1 VSIVVQCPHC
11 ETRFNLQSDMNGK
24 SMRCPNL
31 ECRQVFTVRA
41 LEEKGPEPVHELPPP
56 PAVPQPSKAAK
67 PAVKT
72 PKPAKPPQGEVVDA
86 VVVDAAVVAPPK
98 VKEVVWS
105 EGTDVPPKR
114 SKKPL
119 KPEAVDDDLPVRRRK
134 KTNRAPM
141 VLALM
146 LVGIVA
152 AVGFGVGYIIYF
164 DWKSEEKLEKKAD
177 DEYRSAQYGEA
188 VKSYEKL
195 VEKYPDS
202 KNIDKYKF
210 FADLSSMQ
218 TVVRG
223 VTNREDYDA
232 AVKRLMDFIEAQKAS
247 PLAKPTS
254 GYGRDVLEAGKKLG
268 EDIAEHAG
276 DRVKAFQADR
286 AKSAG
291 ELPRADKAI
300 TIGRNLIG
308 AIDPFRGADDEPLD
322 KLKTAFDRAEKAV
335 KRERDRTAALTRA
348 RGKLES
354 PSDAVIQEVEAD
366 LASAGFLD
374 DQESQTIIAEA
385 KGRLRDLVK
394 YEDDP
399 AAAQP
404 PPPTLAASLL
414 FVTPI
419 GKTKAREPGPGDPPA
434 GVYLCVARG
443 ILYAFNEDTGAL
455 VWAMRVGPDVTDPPA
470 VARVDLDTGPTEIA
484 IVTSNVGNAPAL
496 VGHILKPDAGRNP
509 VFWYQPLPAPAAGPA
524 VVVGSR
530 AFVPVR
536 DAVGTVYEFDLT
548 TGTRIGRV
556 RLGQPVAERGAVL
569 RPGTNLL
576 YVAADARRL
585 YLIDA
590 GGKDDTGIRVNPR
603 CVQVIATGHL
613 AGTLRVPP
621 VFVGPEGT
629 EPADRWMV
637 LAQAEGTGFTRL
649 RAFPVGPIVP
659 PPADGAT
666 VPEMPA
672 VPAVALPVPGW
683 VAFAPVT
690 DGERLAVVSDTA
702 QFRLFGVNQPGNQDK
717 PLFPLTPA
725 PGPGGGTDRPVP
737 GLVIPV
743 EEATYWLV
751 AAGQLQ
757 KVRLALV
764 PNKGLEVVTVGT
776 PLVLGEPVQAAQ
788 VSTRKDAACV
798 VVRSPTSS
806 GCRAV
811 VFDLH
816 SGEIRW
822 QRQLG
827 LVPARQSA
835 SEQFAPPIAQAD
847 RFVLV
852 DEDGGIVA
860 VPGAGGAVP
869 GQTITAPPAW
879 SLADAPTNATGP
891 TVVVASADGKTAYA
905 LTPVDRER
913 PKFLIRRIADGKIAG
928 TDEVLAPAAIAGQP
942 AVVGDSLLIPTADGF
957 VNRYVPGGGPARP
970 GALVAGPSWLGERRS
985 AQAACSITPL
995 SDSAFAVSD
1004 GGRRLTRWEWP
1015 AGAAGKWNSPGAW
1028 ELREAVAGPGVFV
1041 PPTGAGGPPRLLVAD
1056 VTGGVW
1062 LFAADRVGPPLRRW
1076 QSAGGTPA
1084 SKPSS
1089 GFAVQAA
1096 ASGGLVATYTVD
1108 GKAVAAVGPD
1118 QKDLLWTESI
1128 GEDAVIVGAP
1138 QPAGENRW
1146 VVTDLAGRVLVLD
1159 GATGKPLATHSVG
1172 LPGAVPAAASG
1183 VAANSALTVLS
1194 DGSAV
1199 VSELPNREP
1208 AAPPKKE

>member
-1 VSIVVQCPHC
+1 
-11 ETRFNLQSDMNGK
+11 
-24 SMRCPNL
+24 MRCPNL

-56 PAVPQPSKAAK
+56 PVPQPPKAAK
-67 PAVKT
+67 PSAKA
-72 PKPAKPPQGEVVDA
+72 PKPAKPAKSPQGEVVDA
-86 VVVDAAVVAPPK
+86 VIVDAAVVSPPK
-98 VKEVVWS
+98 AKEVVWS

-114 SKKPL
+114 SRKPL
-119 KPEAVDDDLPVRRRK
+119 TPEAVDDGLPVRRKK

-141 VLALM
+141 VLAIM
-146 LVGIVA
+146 VVGIVA
-152 AVGFGVGYIIYF
+152 AVGFGVGYIF
-164 DWKSEEKLEKKAD
+164 VFEGKKEEKLEERAKE
-177 DEYRSAQYGEA
+177 EYGKGNYGEA
-188 VKSYEKL
+188 LKGYEKL
-195 VEKYPDS
+195 VKEHADS
-202 KNIDKYKF
+202 KDIDKYKF

-232 AVKRLMDFIEAQKAS
+232 AVKRLTDFIEAQKAS

-254 GYGRDVLEAGKKLG
+254 GFGRDILEAGKKLS
-268 EDIAEHAG
+268 EDVAEHAT

-286 AKSAG
+286 AKNAG
-291 ELPRADKAI
+291 ELGRADKAI
-300 TIGRNLIG
+300 ATGRTLIG
-308 AIDPFRGADDEPLD
+308 ALDPFRGPDDAPLD
-322 KLKTAFDRAEKAV
+322 KLKTAFDQAEKAV

-366 LASAGFLD
+366 LAAAGFLD
-374 DQESQTIIAEA
+374 DPESQTIIAEA

-404 PPPTLAASLL
+404 PPPTVAASLL

-443 ILYAFNEDTGAL
+443 ILYAFNEDSGAL

-470 VARVDLDTGPTEIA
+470 VARVDLPTGPTEIA

-496 VGHILKPDAGRNP
+496 VGHILKPDATRDP

-524 VVVGSR
+524 VVVGNR

-536 DAVGTVYEFDLT
+536 DAVGTVYEFDLA
-548 TGTRIGRV
+548 TGTRLGRV

-576 YVAADARRL
+576 YIAADARRL

-603 CVQVIATGHL
+603 CVQVMATGHL

-621 VFVGPEGT
+621 VFIGPEGT

-637 LAQAEGTGFTRL
+637 LAQAEGTGLTRL
-649 RAFPVGPIVP
+649 RAFPVGPVAP
-659 PPADGAT
+659 PPADGTT
-666 VPEMPA
+666 VPETPA
-672 VPAVALPVPGW
+672 VPAVALAVPGW

-690 DGERLAVVSDTA
+690 DGERLAVLSDTA

-717 PLFPLTPA
+717 PLFPLIPPRA
-725 PGPGGGTDRPVP
+725 SGAGPERPIP
-737 GLVIPV
+737 GLVVPV

-764 PNKGLEVVTVGT
+764 PNKGLEVVAVGA
-776 PLVLGEPVQAAQ
+776 PLALGEPVQAAQ
-788 VSTRKDAACV
+788 VSARKDAACV
-798 VVRSPTSS
+798 VVRSLTSS

-811 VFDLH
+811 VFDLRD
-816 SGEIRW
+816 GEIRW

-827 LVPARQSA
+827 LVPARQS
-835 SEQFAPPIAQAD
+835 SGEQFAAPVAQGD

-860 VPGAGGAVP
+860 VPVAGGAIA
-869 GQTITAPPAW
+869 GQTIAAPPAW
-879 SLADAPTNATGP
+879 GLADAPTNATGP
-891 TVVVASADGKTAYA
+891 TVVVAVADGKVAYA

-913 PKFLIRRIADGKIAG
+913 PKFLIRRIGDGKIVA
-928 TDEVLAPAAIAGQP
+928 TDEVPAPAAVAGQP

-957 VNRYVPGGGPARP
+957 VYRLVPGSGPARP

-985 AQAACSITPL
+985 AHAACSITPL

-1004 GGRRLTRWEWP
+1004 GGRKLARWEWP
-1015 AGAAGKWNSPGAW
+1015 AGAAGKWNSPGVW
-1028 ELREAVAGPGVFV
+1028 ELREAVAGP
-1041 PPTGAGGPPRLLVAD
+1041 ARSC
-1056 VTGGVW
+1056 
-1062 LFAADRVGPPLRRW
+1062 RR
-1076 QSAGGTPA
+1076 P
-1084 SKPSS
+1084 K
-1089 GFAVQAA
+1089 
-1096 ASGGLVATYTVD
+1096 
-1108 GKAVAAVGPD
+1108 
-1118 QKDLLWTESI
+1118 
-1128 GEDAVIVGAP
+1128 
-1138 QPAGENRW
+1138 PAGR
-1146 VVTDLAGRVLVLD
+1146 
-1159 GATGKPLATHSVG
+1159 
-1172 LPGAVPAAASG
+1172 PGCSWP
-1183 VAANSALTVLS
+1183 T
-1194 DGSAV
+1194 
-1199 VSELPNREP
+1199 
-1208 AAPPKKE
+1208 